1 MSINLRIYADQIY
14 GFAQSYMKEYI
25 SPEIVKEEFINN
37 FKSGKLNY
45 ENISTKKEIKINP
58 QINLEELSIQNF
70 EVNIPNETENLSLS
84 IGNLK
89 GIFNLKEINDE
100 EIENLIL
107 TERKDLIEGFVN
119 FVIKKIEKK
128 DNSKTFIEG
137 LIETFVNR
145 AINGL
150 MINLNNIEFIIKFKK
165 HIICLDIE
173 KFIYSEEKGIKLDN
187 FSISYIEEGNK
198 KDILKKF
205 SVVIEL
211 ITKKEILEKKEEKED
226 NKEGN
231 DINNNIK
238 EENNIENKQISEIEN
253 RNKLNI
259 SITNIEF
266 EISQSII
273 YTLNDFY
280 ELFNITEYKKI
291 FLRYKKLIQF
301 HKPKHSE
308 DNKNNYISLW
318 FYAIKTVIKLQ
329 KYIGRK
335 KHYIFDLIESSQIK
349 IIKNYLNDNKNINN
363 IILPNE
369 ICSLKATKEK
379 VEQKLLENKKGGGLT
394 KAFSFF
400 FGGSRDDDK
409 KELKKK
415 KKNELNEIY
424 TEEYII
430 KYLLGLNEGQNKKN
444 NPFSDK
450 INKIIND
457 LIINIQIDKIELKE
471 NNYNCNFFIKTI
483 KINSNLINKQFDLEI
498 NIDDIGTLL
507 NESLFSDKFED
518 IKYLIQIKKEKNS
531 DKINLNF
538 GFNNIVLNED
548 MFIFF
553 ITYFSTLKT
562 NSNLLKLFKKTDY
575 YQMINREIKENK
587 EEINEVKNKIN
598 ENSIQIF
605 ENFNISNIP
614 SLTLLNKDK
623 NKLEIN
629 IQNFVFDKEN
639 LSFSLNISDSFGT
652 ILDNYT
658 FNFNIEKN
666 EKKQKYK
673 LNLEQPMNIIIS
685 KDTSFFIFLTYLKLK
700 EIPNNIKY
708 IKEKIINNNDDEI
721 TDEINKLFCFNY
733 VEYKE
738 INIDF
743 NNYNGEFLIN
753 ELNIELNE
761 KKCSSFIFLKKFNL
775 KYEDKN
781 VILNIEKIEGNVDY
795 LSDIILYLLD
805 FKSKDFEQ
813 YEKEIPKNKNNEAD
827 KKNISVDNNTS
838 LKGTSTNITTNYNIK
853 TSDIL
858 SNLNLEIGI
867 IIFGIKIEENI
878 INVKI
883 SNINGKNNSNELNII
898 NIGISN
904 IGLDIEKKN
913 NLNEKYNILDL
924 NKQTSIDYNLNTELI
939 KIKIDTP
946 LLSVF
951 IPIFSSILND
961 LEYLLNQIDWT
972 VIICKMEM
980 EIFNATCKI
989 NIFNILINYLYISN
1003 FDGKTTDTF
1012 FLTIKEF
1019 LTKNEKNINILEQ
1032 KELSMNFTMKSKTED
1047 YLCIKLSDLKAN
1059 ISQHDIKYFS
1069 VLFEPKKEENKND
1082 IKNLDTFNNNNLN
1095 IKNEIKEEKEYCLI
1109 FDGDIHN
1116 INIGFCLDD
1125 NTKKSDFI
1133 LNKININMKKG
1144 KIKNSEKNLLQD
1156 IFDYK
1161 IIFDRISLKYYD
1173 EYKNEIIILNYFSE
1187 IKKNIKTVL
1196 LNENMNQIE
1205 LISENNITSIN
1216 FNKNNI
1222 NIRLDCFVYLYNFI
1236 TKTIPPSKE
1245 INNKNNNFI
1254 DFLKPKNEEENNFIN
1269 NLNIQINLNK
1279 TKFQIQTSF
1288 DASENLYLII
1298 DNLKAS
1304 FNSKE
1309 NIQMHLD
1316 SISSSIISQKQS
1328 RELFNSN
1335 NDFLILKCT
1344 IKNNN
1349 ILDIESNFGTITI
1362 NISYQD
1368 IISFLQCYLLNKI
1381 LLEKINS
1388 IIENQKVQNIPNK
1401 NDNLK
1406 HRPSIFNSVATI
1418 IDTQK
1423 NSFIKLKLYLNN
1435 IFFTLIDNSSFNYQP
1450 FLNGAL
1456 NKMVLNY
1463 NQINEFDLSYE
1474 LLLSYYNY
1482 IASKWEPLLENMII
1496 KLKHIFFFF

>member
-100 EIENLIL
+100 EIENIIL

-211 ITKKEILEKKEEKED
+211 ITKKEILEKKEEKEE

-291 FLRYKKLIQF
+291 FLRYKKLIQY

-400 FGGSRDDDK
+400 FGGGGDDDK
-409 KELKKK
+409 KELTEEE
-415 KKNELNEIY
+415 KNELNEIY

-430 KYLLGLNEGQNKKN
+430 KYLFGLNEGQNKKN

-457 LIINIQIDKIELKE
+457 LIINIQIDKIEVKE

-598 ENSIQIF
+598 ENRIQIF

-652 ILDNYT
+652 ILDNY
-658 FNFNIEKN
+658 
-666 EKKQKYK
+666 Y
-673 LNLEQPMNIIIS
+673 
-685 KDTSFFIFLTYLKLK
+685 
-700 EIPNNIKY
+700 
-708 IKEKIINNNDDEI
+708 
-721 TDEINKLFCFNY
+721 
-733 VEYKE
+733 
-738 INIDF
+738 
-743 NNYNGEFLIN
+743 
-753 ELNIELNE
+753 
-761 KKCSSFIFLKKFNL
+761 
-775 KYEDKN
+775 
-781 VILNIEKIEGNVDY
+781 
-795 LSDIILYLLD
+795 
-805 FKSKDFEQ
+805 
-813 YEKEIPKNKNNEAD
+813 
-827 KKNISVDNNTS
+827 
-838 LKGTSTNITTNYNIK
+838 
-853 TSDIL
+853 
-858 SNLNLEIGI
+858 
-867 IIFGIKIEENI
+867 
-878 INVKI
+878 
-883 SNINGKNNSNELNII
+883 
-898 NIGISN
+898 
-904 IGLDIEKKN
+904 
-913 NLNEKYNILDL
+913 
-924 NKQTSIDYNLNTELI
+924 
-939 KIKIDTP
+939 
-946 LLSVF
+946 
-951 IPIFSSILND
+951 
-961 LEYLLNQIDWT
+961 
-972 VIICKMEM
+972 
-980 EIFNATCKI
+980 
-989 NIFNILINYLYISN
+989 
-1003 FDGKTTDTF
+1003 
-1012 FLTIKEF
+1012 
-1019 LTKNEKNINILEQ
+1019 
-1032 KELSMNFTMKSKTED
+1032 
-1047 YLCIKLSDLKAN
+1047 
-1059 ISQHDIKYFS
+1059 
-1069 VLFEPKKEENKND
+1069 
-1082 IKNLDTFNNNNLN
+1082 
-1095 IKNEIKEEKEYCLI
+1095 
-1109 FDGDIHN
+1109 
-1116 INIGFCLDD
+1116 
-1125 NTKKSDFI
+1125 
-1133 LNKININMKKG
+1133 
-1144 KIKNSEKNLLQD
+1144 
-1156 IFDYK
+1156 
-1161 IIFDRISLKYYD
+1161 
-1173 EYKNEIIILNYFSE
+1173 
-1187 IKKNIKTVL
+1187 
-1196 LNENMNQIE
+1196 
-1205 LISENNITSIN
+1205 
-1216 FNKNNI
+1216 
-1222 NIRLDCFVYLYNFI
+1222 
-1236 TKTIPPSKE
+1236 
-1245 INNKNNNFI
+1245 
-1254 DFLKPKNEEENNFIN
+1254 
-1269 NLNIQINLNK
+1269 
-1279 TKFQIQTSF
+1279 
-1288 DASENLYLII
+1288 
-1298 DNLKAS
+1298 
-1304 FNSKE
+1304 
-1309 NIQMHLD
+1309 
-1316 SISSSIISQKQS
+1316 
-1328 RELFNSN
+1328 
-1335 NDFLILKCT
+1335 
-1344 IKNNN
+1344 
-1349 ILDIESNFGTITI
+1349 
-1362 NISYQD
+1362 
-1368 IISFLQCYLLNKI
+1368 
-1381 LLEKINS
+1381 
-1388 IIENQKVQNIPNK
+1388 
-1401 NDNLK
+1401 
-1406 HRPSIFNSVATI
+1406 
-1418 IDTQK
+1418 
-1423 NSFIKLKLYLNN
+1423 
-1435 IFFTLIDNSSFNYQP
+1435 
-1450 FLNGAL
+1450 
-1456 NKMVLNY
+1456 
-1463 NQINEFDLSYE
+1463 
-1474 LLLSYYNY
+1474 
-1482 IASKWEPLLENMII
+1482 
-1496 KLKHIFFFF
+1496 